1 MKHKS
6 KKLLSLLLALLM
18 LVGLTMPADVLT
30 QPARAAAGQTPAHS
44 KSVTSNG
51 DGTYTIELTVT
62 GDAESETTV
71 TGAVNVIVVIDTSRS
86 MTSYNTTYNN
96 STVTRADAAEKVVY
110 DFAHGLFGYT
120 AKGADVEMALVTF
133 NASASVVQ
141 GWTKTE
147 SAITGKL
154 SSDGTNGSRQ
164 LTYSSGT
171 NWEAALQ
178 ALTREDEDN
187 PGLLRTADKDRTFV
201 IFVTDGAPSQYVGS
215 NFTGGYA
222 NNDTGRR
229 QCYEH
234 ASDEAYTIQQFQ
246 TNGATEKNT
255 TLYAIYAFGDE
266 ADFLDDL
273 IYFSNNNADRPAA
286 DGGVTGSTVATEGY
300 FNAGST
306 DELQKAI
313 AKIFKDIAD
322 FMGIAAV
329 SIDDGTTSD
338 VAVEGGEVVDLLEID
353 ENSYQYWLTVPLN
366 SSMQFTR
373 VNSDAQTITY
383 TVTED
388 EETEGKYKISW
399 GSGDNA
405 KSVTVEGSITSTGDL
420 RYEWTGSDDLYA
432 KAPPE
437 AELVGS
443 SVKWDLNSVGTL
455 LTGVTYSV
463 TFEVYPSQTT
473 LDILADMKNDPYVD
487 AEHTGAW
494 GKLPAEVQKYI
505 DKESGAL
512 TTNTGAKLTYTD
524 TRLENP
530 KPTTSDFNSVDG
542 VESKAVEQLALA
554 KKWMNALDKYTSE
567 PITFDVLRDGKK
579 QYTVTLSD
587 DNDWSGSVYI
597 SIGIINK
604 RGKVVSGSEGHDFT
618 FKEPEN
624 VSYHWELDIPT
635 VHPMMIN
642 GKVTM
647 LIKVD
652 AKHPAPS
659 GAKTYTINGATY
671 YVDDSEDAASLTA
684 TNERRSYLDIVKV
697 VDGEDADP
705 EQVFPFTITVKNS
718 RAATGTADN
727 LDSDYWVWFSVYNGG
742 PQDRVV
748 STQVGD
754 SGPVYKQMSDGSWT
768 GYYYAKSETAV
779 QFNLLAGDSLRFLNL
794 PTDSTYTIV
803 ETPPESYVFTSSGL
817 VAETGEPKL
826 NEDGN
831 IVLDENGMVVME
843 TRTFTDTNAD
853 ETFKKGQTTS
863 GTIVNPN
870 TDYTVTYKNTYNL
883 SDIEITKVWEDN
895 SNQDGK
901 RPTTEE
907 FKADLVLKADGTD
920 VTSANASKLTV
931 TDNEDNTYT
940 VKWTGLDRYA
950 DGKEIKYTVEESAI
964 DGYDTEGSP
973 AEDGGTITN
982 SHTPEQITIYVEK
995 IWIGPAADAGATIH
1009 LFADKVDT
1017 KKTVK
1022 LTETTTSGSFANVDK
1037 YANGNEIAYTVTE
1050 DEITGYTTTGP
1061 TGTGTQSDPFIF
1073 TNINDE
1079 RIAVYAKKVWDDA
1092 DDQDGKR
1099 PDSVEFTLLAD
1110 GKAVAQEGVTA
1121 TAELDAD
1128 GGWACSWTNLYKYD
1142 QTTGEEITYSISEGA
1157 VVNYDAS
1164 DPTGDGT
1171 KSKPFTITNSY
1182 TPVKTNI
1189 TVTKV
1194 WDDAS
1199 DQDGKRPDSVTFTI
1213 TGSDGKTYTATLTG
1227 DGDEWTAEV
1236 EVETYYDGG
1245 KEVTFSVDEKTVT
1258 DYTKTIDNDNLTITN
1273 KYTPGKTS
1281 ITVTKVWDDAGNQ
1294 DGKRPD
1300 SVEFTVTGSDGKT
1313 YEATLSGDGDKW
1325 TAEIEVDTYYDGG
1338 KEVEFTVDEEDVD
1351 GYEKDIDNDS
1361 LTITNS
1367 YTPETMELEV
1377 TKVWDDSSDQDG
1389 KRPDSV
1395 KFTVTGS
1402 DGNTYEATLTGTG
1415 DTWNATIENV
1425 AKYYDGGKEV
1435 TFTVDEAD
1443 VEGYEKDIDN
1453 DSLTIT
1459 NSYETE
1465 TDAIKVTKIWDDNS
1479 DQDGKRPD
1487 SVTFTIT
1494 GSDGNTYTATLS
1506 GDGDKWTK
1514 KVKVQKYMEGGKEV
1528 EFTVTEEAVEG
1539 YEATI
1544 DGLTITNSY
1553 ETEKDTIKVT
1563 KIWDDANDQ
1572 DGVRPESVTFTVTGS
1587 DGNTYDVE
1595 LSGEGS
1601 TWTAEVEVEKYY
1613 NGGEEVTF
1621 TVDEAAVTDYTKEI
1635 DNDSLTITNS
1645 YKPGMQTLTVKKV
1658 WSDSNDQDGLR
1669 PDEITVKLLLEGKE
1683 CEKVTLDESNGWKY
1697 SWDLPKKADGK
1708 DLIYTVDEDVVPDGY
1723 EKMISG
1729 SAEKGFIITNV
1740 HEITPPPPPPITD
1753 IRIEIIKVWED
1764 NNNASGI
1771 RTDTVEVTLMVGDVK
1786 NLTRNLGDPND
1797 WKYECYM
1804 PGGYDYRVVETPV
1817 EGYDSIVTQSPIPG
1831 GIRFTVTNKLTKT
1844 PDLNTKDHVAYI
1856 VGYPDGTVR
1865 PDRQITRAEVATIF
1879 FRLLTDEARDKFW
1892 SQTNPYPDVKADD
1905 WFNNAISTLTKMG
1918 IINGYE
1924 DGTFRPNNPITRA
1937 ELTKMA
1943 VSFFSSADKF
1953 FGKTPSF
1960 SDVPADAWYTRF
1972 IAAAEELG
1980 LINGYPDG
1988 TFRPNNYITRA
1999 ETCTIV
2005 NRTLGRG
2012 PHKDHLLPEEV
2023 MINWPD
2029 NLPTQWYYE
2038 QIQEATN
2045 SHDYEWI
2052 TEIIEK
2058 TTVEQWLAKLPE
2070 RDWVAL
2076 EQIWSTAHSAP
2087 GGEVMG

>member
-1236 EVETYYDGG
+1236 EVEKYMNGG
-1245 KEVTFSVDEKTVT
+1245 E
-1258 DYTKTIDNDNLTITN
+1258 
-1273 KYTPGKTS
+1273 
-1281 ITVTKVWDDAGNQ
+1281 
-1294 DGKRPD
+1294 
-1300 SVEFTVTGSDGKT
+1300 
-1313 YEATLSGDGDKW
+1313 
-1325 TAEIEVDTYYDGG
+1325 
-1338 KEVEFTVDEEDVD
+1338 
-1351 GYEKDIDNDS
+1351 
-1361 LTITNS
+1361 
-1367 YTPETMELEV
+1367 
-1377 TKVWDDSSDQDG
+1377 
-1389 KRPDSV
+1389 
-1395 KFTVTGS
+1395 
-1402 DGNTYEATLTGTG
+1402 
-1415 DTWNATIENV
+1415 
-1425 AKYYDGGKEV
+1425 EV
-1435 TFTVDEAD
+1435 TFTVDEEE
-1443 VEGYEKDIDN
+1443 VEGYEKSIDG
-1453 DSLTIT
+1453 LTIT

-1465 TDAIKVTKIWDDNS
+1465 KDTIKVTKIWDDNS
-1479 DQDGKRPD
+1479 NQDGKRPD